1 MNEKRGSVVIRVL
14 YVDDEPDIREI
25 ALLALSLDPEFE
37 VRSAASGLDALRIV
51 SQWYPD
57 IILLD
62 VMMPGLDGPGTLV
75 KLRDEAAT
83 SSMPVVFITAR
94 AQSQDMQSFAALGAR
109 GVIAK
114 PFDPVT
120 LAQQVRGFL
129 A

>member
-1 MNEKRGSVVIRVL
+1 MIRVL